1 MICLLLSPIIFGAEK
16 PHSFT
21 PKWPRLVRHEGC
33 RTTRGELPRGHK
45 CCGTDECDVGDE
57 SSPFWSAGSA
67 PTSRNHCLTPQLR
80 HCPALIF
87 CGHYAQKRGRSWDC
101 GGPYERSTHATPIGV
116 AVSGSSW
123 QSRDVTDSRVN
134 FAEIMKRSAPH
145 THTALPIPH
154 TWQGCE
160 RDEDF
165 MS

>member
-80 HCPALIF
+80 ALPSAIV
-87 CGHYAQKRGRSWDC
+87 CGEYAKNVEKRWRC
-101 GGPYERSTHATPIGV
+101 GGHT
-116 AVSGSSW
+116 
-123 QSRDVTDSRVN
+123 SR
-134 FAEIMKRSAPH
+134 
-145 THTALPIPH
+145 
-154 TWQGCE
+154 
-160 RDEDF
+160 
-165 MS
+165 